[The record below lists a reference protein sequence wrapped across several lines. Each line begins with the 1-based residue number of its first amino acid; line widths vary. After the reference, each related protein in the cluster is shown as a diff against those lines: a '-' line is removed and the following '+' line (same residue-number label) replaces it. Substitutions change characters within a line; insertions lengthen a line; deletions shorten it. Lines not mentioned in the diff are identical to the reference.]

1 MVAPPVPVRAR
12 AVLGAG
18 VGGSGS
24 SAGGAPAEL
33 GTGAGHAGNC
43 RRTVRCTWV
52 VAAGEACRFVAPC
65 AAAAVAAA
73 VGAARA
79 SVAQIDAALNR
90 TRRLRRARA

>member
-1 MVAPPVPVRAR
+1 MVAPPVRVRVRA
-12 AVLGAG
+12 ALGAG
-18 VGGSGS
+18 VGGPGS
-24 SAGGAPAEL
+24 SAGGAPAVL

-43 RRTVRCTWV
+43 RRTVRCTWAA
-52 VAAGEACRFVAPC
+52 AAGEACRFVAPC

>member
-1 MVAPPVPVRAR
+1 MVAPPMPARAR
-12 AVLGAG
+12 AALGAE
-18 VGGSGS
+18 VGGFGS
-24 SAGGAPAEL
+24 SAGGVSAEL

-52 VAAGEACRFVAPC
+52 MAAGEACRFVAPC
-65 AAAAVAAA
+65 AAAAVATA